1 MMRTFS
7 CLYPVKVKGA
17 RKEYEN
23 AQKEDIKCGRKD
35 DRAYALEDR
44 DREDD
49 LNSNKPDLLQP
60 RLE

>member
-1 MMRTFS
+1 
-7 CLYPVKVKGA
+7 VKGA

-35 DRAYALEDR
+35 DRADALEYR
-44 DREDD
+44 NREDD